1 MKDTWYGAILRRVI
15 VVVVLL
21 GMIAT
26 AASGCQNRAGYAYEK
41 SKADYQAC
49 VQAKG
54 AAACSGERAVMDAD
68 AQIYASTTPTAVV
81 RR

>member
-1 MKDTWYGAILRRVI
+1 
-15 VVVVLL
+15 
-21 GMIAT
+21 MIAHRALIVALSILCAT
-26 AASGCQNRAGYAYEK
+26 LAAGCQNRAGYAYEK

-54 AAACSGERAVMDAD
+54 AAACQGERAVMDAD
-68 AQIYASTTPTAVV
+68 AQIYAGTTPTAVV